1 MITTLLIP
9 LQIIAIIAFA
19 DFVSG
24 IIHWAEDAYGTEET
38 PVFGRL
44 LIRPNIVHHHYPR
57 FFTRFTWFQSSWDL
71 LILGVG
77 VLAGAWAFSVLT
89 WQVWLFIAVS
99 VNANE
104 VHKWSHR
111 TRAENGPLIS
121 KLQDWHLLQTPRHHA
136 LHHTD
141 PKNTY
146 YCPIT
151 NWVNPLLEKIRFWD
165 GLEHVIQRLTG
176 LRHRTDTSVRGQGP
190 GPVWLSEYRPAPKGS
205 APAAPAPH
213 TCCGHCARC
222 RHAHVN
228 AT

>member
-9 LQIIAIIAFA
+9 LQIIAIIALA

-71 LILGVG
+71 LILGVA
-77 VLAGAWAFSVLT
+77 VLAGAWAFDVLT
-89 WQVWLFIAVS
+89 WQVWLFVTVS

-111 TRAENGPLIS
+111 TRAENGALIS
-121 KLQDWHLLQTPRHHA
+121 KLQDWGILQTPRHHA

-165 GLEHVIQRLTG
+165 GLEHIIQRLTG
-176 LRHRTDTSVRGQGP
+176 LRHRADTSVRGQGP
-190 GPVWLSEYRPAPKGS
+190 GPAWLSEYRPASKGS
-205 APAAPAPH
+205 TPAAPASR

-222 RHAHVN
+222 RHTHAN
-228 AT
+228 AA

>member
-1 MITTLLIP
+1 MINTLLIP

-24 IIHWAEDAYGTEET
+24 TIHWAEDAYGSEET

-71 LILGVG
+71 AILGLI
-77 VLAGAWAFSVLT
+77 VLAGAWAFDVLT
-89 WQVWLFIAVS
+89 WQVWLFVAVS

-121 KLQDWHLLQTPRHHA
+121 KLQDWRILQTPRHHA

-151 NWVNPLLEKIRFWD
+151 NWVNPVLEKIQFWAV
-165 GLEHVIQRLTG
+165 LERIIQRLTG
-176 LRHRTDTSVRGQGP
+176 IRHREDTSVRGQGP
-190 GPVWLSEYRPAPKGS
+190 GPAWLSEYRPAPKS
-205 APAAPAPH
+205 SAPTAPAAH
-213 TCCGHCARC
+213 TCCGRCARC
-222 RHAHVN
+222 RHAHADV
-228 AT
+228 